1 MTPDELQQCQCFVS
15 LSSMWW
21 QYAAENVEEANQLC
35 DELDGMWVDFSD
47 IQKEFIH
54 KQNEYAFEFAMC

>member
-1 MTPDELQQCQCFVS
+1 MW
-15 LSSMWW
+15 WW

-47 IQKEFIH
+47 IQKEFVH
-54 KQNEYAFEFAMC
+54 KQDEYAFEFAMC